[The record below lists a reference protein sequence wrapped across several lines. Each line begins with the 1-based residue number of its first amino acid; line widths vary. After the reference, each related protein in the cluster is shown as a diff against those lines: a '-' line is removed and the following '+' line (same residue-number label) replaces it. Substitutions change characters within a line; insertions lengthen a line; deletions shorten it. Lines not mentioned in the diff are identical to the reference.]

1 MVTKTSRKSNLQ
13 RKHWWYW
20 YSTQH
25 RNIELYSC
33 ITFESQ
39 LFSKRMLYSKQ
50 INVITG
56 APLERRA
63 RGNCP
68 RCPPLTP
75 ALSVESDLSIRC
87 LLSPLISLDEHVWR
101 LYRTPWKASGVVP
114 KEKWAYALQ
123 RKSYIFLE
131 SRWFEFFVTENFKNA
146 ATYLISRCRNEEQ
159 SVVSSKLA
167 EMRHPVSSQLHHCM

>member
-1 MVTKTSRKSNLQ
+1 MILILNATSEYRVVFLYHFWITTIFQTNALFKTNKCHHGGPLRAEGP
-13 RKHWWYW
+13 R
-20 YSTQH
+20 
-25 RNIELYSC
+25 
-33 ITFESQ
+33 Q
-39 LFSKRMLYSKQ
+39 LP
-50 INVITG
+50 
-56 APLERRA
+56 PL
-63 RGNCP
+63 P
-68 RCPPLTP
+68 PPLTP

-123 RKSYIFLE
+123 RKSYILLE